1 MTTWRRRSLAL
12 AADISPQSPRDACMA
27 ACMLVSQRRFRAA
40 LPLWQQ
46 AARDD
51 PQNVWTWYGLGNC
64 CERLGMLSPAA
75 ACYTACI
82 ALKPDYDGWY
92 FSRGAVYLKQK
103 EFQPADADFDE
114 VLRLRD
120 GHVEARVNRAIARLG
135 LGRPREAIDDLQ
147 AALALGGDKV
157 RLRLLL
163 ARAWDKLG
171 NSDAAGRERQRSAE
185 LPPDDEAAWVARAFA
200 RAPVEPAAALED
212 VNRALQLN
220 AYYLPAWES
229 KAHLLAERLDRPD
242 EAVAVLKQA
251 IAVFPEAA
259 SLVAARGVLRA
270 RQSKPDAAR
279 RDAQAALKLDPAPAV
294 QYQAACVYALLA
306 RQNGA
311 EADRA
316 GAARHSPSRRLRRRA
331 GPRRQGPVR
340 DPLLSTIPTT
350 VTGRRQ
356 FAAGGKTFRRR

>member
-1 MTTWRRRSLAL
+1 M
-12 AADISPQSPRDACMA
+12 I
-27 ACMLVSQRRFRAA
+27 
-40 LPLWQQ
+40 
-46 AARDD
+46 
-51 PQNVWTWYGLGNC
+51 
-64 CERLGMLSPAA
+64 
-75 ACYTACI
+75 
-82 ALKPDYDGWY
+82 
-92 FSRGAVYLKQK
+92 
-103 EFQPADADFDE
+103 
-114 VLRLRD
+114 
-120 GHVEARVNRAIARLG
+120 
-135 LGRPREAIDDLQ
+135 LQ

-220 AYYLPAWES
+220 VYYLPAWES

-259 SLVAARGVLRA
+259 SLVAVRGVLRA

-316 GAARHSPSRRLRRRA
+316 LELLATALRGGYGGELVRGDKDLSAIRSCPQYQRLLQAVVSLRLEAKPS
-331 GPRRQGPVR
+331 
-340 DPLLSTIPTT
+340 
-350 VTGRRQ
+350 
-356 FAAGGKTFRRR
+356 AAGDESD